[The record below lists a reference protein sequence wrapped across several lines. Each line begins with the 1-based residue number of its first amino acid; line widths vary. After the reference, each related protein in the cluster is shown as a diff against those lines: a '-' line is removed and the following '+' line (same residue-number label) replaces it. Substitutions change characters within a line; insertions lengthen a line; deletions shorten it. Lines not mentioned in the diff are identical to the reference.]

1 MRISLPAPHL
11 FSIDSGTA
19 WSLDE
24 GDPKTRE
31 QLGIY
36 LRSLERGAYLNVRAQ
51 EAGNHPATQAGLLAL
66 LREQQWASPPFDEWM
81 LDAIGLVVVGG
92 SFETVGMGGEIV
104 LEVFV
109 TDGKRIANLAGP
121 AERQVVRD
129 MLESVKQLASTLRFE

>member
-1 MRISLPAPHL
+1 MS
-11 FSIDSGTA
+11 
-19 WSLDE
+19 
-24 GDPKTRE
+24 
-31 QLGIY
+31 Y
-36 LRSLERGAYLNVRAQ
+36 RA
-51 EAGNHPATQAGLLAL
+51 AGNSSTPGRPGIAL
-66 LREQQWASPPFDEWM
+66 EFLRRARVADAVVV
-81 LDAIGLVVVGG
+81 AIGLVVVGG